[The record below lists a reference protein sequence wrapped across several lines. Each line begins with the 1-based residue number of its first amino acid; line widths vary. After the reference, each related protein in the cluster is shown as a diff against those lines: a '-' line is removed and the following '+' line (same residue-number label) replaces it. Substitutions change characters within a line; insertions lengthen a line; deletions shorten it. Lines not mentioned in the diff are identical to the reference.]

1 MKQITLSVPD
11 REYAFFIKVIKAF
24 NFVKIEK
31 TKTVKEFVPTPEQL
45 EWVEG
50 LKSALEEVEEHQQG
64 KKKLQSAR
72 EFLRE
77 LKEEQA

>member
-11 REYAFFIKVIKAF
+11 REYTFFLKVIKAF
-24 NFVKIEK
+24 SFVKIEK

-64 KKKLQSAR
+64 KKKLKT
-72 EFLRE
+72 LDE
-77 LKEEQA
+77 LIDEL

>member
-11 REYAFFIKVIKAF
+11 REYTFFIKVIKAF
-24 NFVKIEK
+24 SFVKIEK

-64 KKKLQSAR
+64 KKKLKN
-72 EFLRE
+72 LDE
-77 LKEEQA
+77 LIDEL

>member
-1 MKQITLSVPD
+1 MKQITLSIPD
-11 REYAFFIKVIKAF
+11 REYTFFMKVIKAF
-24 NFVKIEK
+24 SFVKIEK

-64 KKKLQSAR
+64 RKQLKTLD
-72 EFLRE
+72 E
-77 LKEEQA
+77 LINEL

>member
-11 REYAFFIKVIKAF
+11 REYTFFIKVIKAF
-24 NFVKIEK
+24 SFVKIEK
-31 TKTVKEFVPTPEQL
+31 TKTVKEFVPTPEQV

-64 KKKLQSAR
+64 KKQLKNLD
-72 EFLRE
+72 E
-77 LKEEQA
+77 LIDEL

>member
-1 MKQITLSVPD
+1 MKQITLSIPD
-11 REYAFFIKVIKAF
+11 REFTFFMKVIKAF
-24 NFVKIEK
+24 SFVKIEK

-64 KKKLQSAR
+64 RKQLKTLD
-72 EFLRE
+72 E
-77 LKEEQA
+77 LINEL

>member
-1 MKQITLSVPD
+1 M
-11 REYAFFIKVIKAF
+11 KVIKAF
-24 NFVKIEK
+24 SFVKIEK

-64 KKKLQSAR
+64 RKQLKTLD
-72 EFLRE
+72 E
-77 LKEEQA
+77 LINEL